1 MQSKGVKRCAVAPGI
16 ALLNG
21 RVARAPWRIQV
32 AASTNQLPK
41 SCGSLQEI
49 PPLGKSLAEMSVRP
63 EVTIRATGGQRS
75 RTARGSLGPSI
86 EPGIWMSVNTA
97 RMSFLLSRIRIAPS
111 ASTAS
116 MASKPAFSTISI
128 AVARVARLQPREQL
142 VCGPQRLPVAAI
154 HFSCGPHRLT
164 RCAQKRSRSPGF

>member
-1 MQSKGVKRCAVAPGI
+1 LCRCARHRAVEWAGSPSALENPGRRFNEPI
-16 ALLNG
+16 AEELLYL
-21 RVARAPWRIQV
+21 RWLFARNSPAWQIIRRDV
-32 AASTNQLPK
+32 
-41 SCGSLQEI
+41 GS
-49 PPLGKSLAEMSVRP
+49 
-63 EVTIRATGGQRS
+63 TGGYNQSYRWPAVSNCS
-75 RTARGSLGPSI
+75 RKFGPSI

-116 MASKPAFSTISI
+116 MASKPAFSAISI